1 MVVRFCPKIISSVR
15 AEDDASGTS
24 FNLTRVMVFPGADLE
39 RKRLVKVNA
48 AWALVPDDR
57 VSPGRPYHPASDQ
70 EYCGYRARHLRP
82 DCGQPQSWLAREIP
96 TGDRPNAGVTRH
108 RRLGEL
114 VLAPS
119 TSMVSPSVMI
129 VPATDAVASSM
140 SSRWLEIS

>member
-48 AWALVPDDR
+48 AWALVPDDK

-70 EYCGYRARHLRP
+70 EYCGYRARHLRDLTADKHKAGRP
-82 DCGQPQSWLAREIP
+82 GNTDRRPSECRFYTPPPAGR
-96 TGDRPNAGVTRH
+96 TGVSAVDAG
-108 RRLGEL
+108 
-114 VLAPS
+114 A
-119 TSMVSPSVMI
+119 
-129 VPATDAVASSM
+129 AVNG
-140 SSRWLEIS
+140 